1 MEQSTENIAAIATC
15 DIFLYVAKVVHNMST
30 VARSIAYN
38 INYMLLGH
46 WMWDASE
53 KSATV
58 HLFQFSSNDK
68 IMQAEILDY

>member
-1 MEQSTENIAAIATC
+1 MIVNVSEQRRVQPFVFNHCPVDIPWADLTMEQSTENIAAIATC

-46 WMWDASE
+46 
-53 KSATV
+53 
-58 HLFQFSSNDK
+58 
-68 IMQAEILDY
+68 